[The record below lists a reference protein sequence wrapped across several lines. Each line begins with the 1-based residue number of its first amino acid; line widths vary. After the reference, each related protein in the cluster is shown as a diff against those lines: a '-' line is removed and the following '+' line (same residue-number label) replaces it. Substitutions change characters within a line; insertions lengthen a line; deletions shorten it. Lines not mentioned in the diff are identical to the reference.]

1 MQGNI
6 FEKEKVNSAATGLI
20 ILKNQKNILSKQQQT
35 FNRLV
40 KKIEKLRLE
49 LQQLNISL
57 NEKLD
62 FYGKYIHPVEQ
73 QLNELNKEAAK
84 ILFRFFKNK
93 KLWSKKERDALG
105 QVISARLDSVF
116 SFEKTEPDD
125 ELKEIFEAVEG
136 ISYEEAVEEDFDTMK
151 TDMENMFEDMGFDMN
166 FDDMHSKMTQEE
178 MIRKAIEMQEQF
190 KQQANEKEN
199 THTSR
204 KKTKKQLEKEE
215 REKQIEE
222 ARTKNI
228 GSIYRQLAKVFHP
241 DLERNEEMKI
251 QKEELMKQLTIA
263 YDNNDLHT
271 LLSLELAWIQKE
283 ENNPDNLTDGKL
295 AIYNEVLK
303 EQVTE
308 LEQEIHETL
317 QHPKYAPLQ
326 KFSTFAFQI
335 KSMNIS
341 NEKKKLESTVTEM
354 SRDITILKGN
364 ERQALAEVKEIIRV
378 FELYNR
384 ANVDFSKLFR

>member
-6 FEKEKVNSAATGLI
+6 FEKEKMQRTSTGLI
-20 ILKNQKNILSKQQQT
+20 ILSNQKNILSKQQQT
-35 FNRLV
+35 FNKLI

-49 LQQLNISL
+49 LQQLNKSL
-57 NEKLD
+57 NEKLE

-73 QLNELNKEAAK
+73 QLNELNKEGAK

-93 KLWSKKERDALG
+93 KLLSKKERDALG
-105 QVISARLDSVF
+105 AVISSKLDAVF

-125 ELKEIFEAVEG
+125 ELKEIFKAVEG
-136 ISYEEAVEEDFDTMK
+136 KSYEEAVEEDFDTMK
-151 TDMENMFEDMGFDMN
+151 NDMENMFEDMGFNMN

-178 MIRKAIEMQEQF
+178 MIRKAIEMQEQI
-190 KQQANEKEN
+190 KQQANEKEKKQ
-199 THTSR
+199 TFR

-263 YDNNDLHT
+263 YENNDLHT
-271 LLSLELAWIQKE
+271 LLNLELAWIQKE

-303 EQVTE
+303 GQVTE
-308 LEQEIHETL
+308 LEQEIFETF

-326 KFSTFAFQI
+326 KFSRFPYQI

-341 NEKKKLESTVTEM
+341 EEKKKLESMVNEM
-354 SRDITILKGN
+354 SRDITVLKGN
-364 ERQALAEVKEIIRV
+364 ERQALAEVKEIIHV
-378 FELYNR
+378 FELHRRTNI
-384 ANVDFSKLFR
+384 DFSELFR

>member
-20 ILKNQKNILSKQQQT
+20 ILKNQKNILNKQQQT

-49 LQQLNISL
+49 LQQLNKSL

-84 ILFRFFKNK
+84 ILFSFFKNK
-93 KLWSKKERDALG
+93 KLWSKKEREALG
-105 QVISARLDSVF
+105 RVISARLDSVF
-116 SFEKTEPDD
+116 SFQKTEPED
-125 ELKEIFEAVEG
+125 ELKEIFKAVEG
-136 ISYEEAVEEDFDTMK
+136 ISYEEAIEEDFHTMK
-151 TDMENMFEDMGFDMN
+151 NDMENMFEDMGFDMN
-166 FDDMHSKMTQEE
+166 FDDMHSKMTEEE

-190 KQQANEKEN
+190 KQQANEKEKI
-199 THTSR
+199 HTSR

-241 DLERNEEMKI
+241 DLERNEEMRI

-263 YDNNDLHT
+263 YENNDLHT

-303 EQVTE
+303 EQATE
-308 LEQEIHETL
+308 LEQEIYKTL

-326 KFSTFAFQI
+326 KFSTFASQI
-335 KSMNIS
+335 KSMNIGY
-341 NEKKKLESTVTEM
+341 EKEKLESMVNEM

-384 ANVDFSKLFR
+384 ANVNFSKIFT